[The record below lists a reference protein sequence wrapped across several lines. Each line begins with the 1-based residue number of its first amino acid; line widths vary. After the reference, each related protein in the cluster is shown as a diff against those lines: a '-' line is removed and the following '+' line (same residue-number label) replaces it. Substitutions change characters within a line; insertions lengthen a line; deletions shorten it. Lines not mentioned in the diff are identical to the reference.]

1 MEYTTSNSVS
11 PAECTDLNDPDF
23 GRVSITGLVLGS
35 VATYMCNPGYTLVGN
50 MTRDCV
56 QVDNT
61 TSDWSDKAPVC
72 NRTLHKYFIFIS
84 IVFFIS
90 AIFIDGFVHMI
101 LFKKRFKGCFKKKYG
116 LKYVVLHIAFL
127 Y

>member
-1 MEYTTSNSVS
+1 MFHILLDLLSSVLYKKCCLMNQSKFLS

-23 GRVSITGLVLGS
+23 GRVSVTGLVLGS

-72 NRTLHKYFIFIS
+72 TRTLKILSFHIF
-84 IVFFIS
+84 
-90 AIFIDGFVHMI
+90 
-101 LFKKRFKGCFKKKYG
+101 
-116 LKYVVLHIAFL
+116 
-127 Y
+127 